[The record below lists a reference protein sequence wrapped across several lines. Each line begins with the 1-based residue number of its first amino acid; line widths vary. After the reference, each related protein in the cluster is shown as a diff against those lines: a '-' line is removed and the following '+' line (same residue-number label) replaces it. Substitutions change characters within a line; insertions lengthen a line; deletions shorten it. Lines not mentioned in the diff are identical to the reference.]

1 MTAERQSSTLL
12 TAGVWALRL
21 LVGAVF
27 ISSGF
32 AKADDL
38 WGFVF
43 KIEEYLQVWG
53 MPQPRSLVIAAVMF
67 ITSAEFVAGVM
78 LAAGCYRRTAVWLL
92 TLMMAVMLPLT
103 ACVWAADPVSDCGCF
118 GEMLH
123 LSNAATFSKNL
134 LITAALVA
142 LIKYNRRAGC
152 LFGPYIQWL
161 VLLVT
166 SVYIAVVAFIGYNVQ
181 PMVDFRPFPVGTDL
195 AALLEEEECQNAEFE
210 FIYEKDG
217 IRKAFDV
224 DALPDST
231 WAFVERRLVS
241 GDVAERPEL
250 VITDQG
256 EDISSSVIN
265 PEGGMLLVVIPE
277 YDRADVSFTYL
288 VNELHDRVKA
298 DGGSMA
304 AIIGAGSREAE
315 EWTDLSMA
323 DYPVYSAEP
332 TQLKELARGVMSL
345 VWLRDGVIQWKRTAS
360 SIDSDVVEASSD
372 DSGLLDSLA
381 LRGTAW
387 LWRLT
392 LTVLAVFAVLFM
404 LDRSGRLLKWRRQL
418 RRRSSKG

>member
-21 LVGAVF
+21 LVGVVF

-53 MPQPRSLVIAAVMF
+53 IPQPRSLVIAAAMF

-78 LAAGCYRRTAVWLL
+78 LAAGCYRRTAIWLL
-92 TLMMAVMLPLT
+92 TLMMAGMLPLT
-103 ACVWAADPVSDCGCF
+103 AYVWAADPVSDCGCF

-123 LSNAATFSKNL
+123 LSNAATFFKNL
-134 LITAALVA
+134 LIMAALVA

-195 AALLEEEECQNAEFE
+195 AALLGGDEGPAPEFE

-217 IRKAFDV
+217 RRQSFDV
-224 DALPDST
+224 GSLPDST
-231 WAFVERRLVS
+231 WIFVDRKIVS
-241 GDVAERPEL
+241 GHMADSPEL

-256 EDISSSVIN
+256 EDVSSSVIE
-265 PEGGMLLVVIPE
+265 PEGGMLLVIIPE

-288 VNELHDRVKA
+288 VNELYDRVKA

-304 AIIGAGSREAE
+304 AIIGAGSRQAE

-323 DYPVYSAEP
+323 DYPVYSAES

-345 VWLRDGVIQWKRTAS
+345 VWLRDGVIKWKRTAA
-360 SIDSDVVEASSD
+360 SIDADLIEASPD
-372 DSGLLDSLA
+372 DGSVLDDLA
-381 LRGTAW
+381 LEGPSW

-392 LTVLAVFAVLFM
+392 LAVVAVLAVLFL
-404 LDRSGRLLKWRRQL
+404 LDRSGRLLKWRRRL
-418 RRRSSKG
+418 RHHSAKI